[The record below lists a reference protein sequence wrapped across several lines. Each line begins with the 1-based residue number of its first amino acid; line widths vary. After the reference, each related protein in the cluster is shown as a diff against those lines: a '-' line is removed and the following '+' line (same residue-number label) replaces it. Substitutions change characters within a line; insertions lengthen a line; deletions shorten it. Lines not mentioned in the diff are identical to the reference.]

1 MSNKYD
7 ILGLKEDTFHPLELI
22 FEQAVKQASEG
33 KGSERH
39 GSKNDFL
46 KQQWVTLAETHGVG
60 FLTGQAQKKLTEAV
74 TNKTADNF
82 DWYERELL
90 GAINYIAMA
99 ILKEKHGIH

>member
-1 MSNKYD
+1 MKKD
-7 ILGLKEDTFHPLELI
+7 ILGLKDDKFHPLELI
-22 FEQAVKQASEG
+22 FERAVEQAADG

-39 GSKNDFL
+39 GNGNDFL
-46 KQQWVTLAETHGVG
+46 KQQWVSLAETHGTG

-74 TNKTADNF
+74 ANRTSDNY

-99 ILKEKHGIH
+99 LLKEKFNVGK